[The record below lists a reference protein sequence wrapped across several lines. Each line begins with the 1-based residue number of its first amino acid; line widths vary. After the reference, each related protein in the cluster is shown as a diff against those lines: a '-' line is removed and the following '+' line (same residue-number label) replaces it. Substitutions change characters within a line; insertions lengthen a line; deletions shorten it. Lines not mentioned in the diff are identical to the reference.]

1 MRQSHIRLIV
11 LSLVSLLFVLGCSKK
26 EDQVIAKVGERTVTV
41 AELNER
47 MKGVTYASWEDELK
61 KRHDILDG
69 IINDQLMILAARE
82 QGFAED
88 PAFQQKMRS
97 AERNTL
103 LELLYRQ
110 EIIEKCKPSEKEV
123 KDAYEKMGW
132 ELRARHILVSTE
144 EEAKNLYEQ
153 IVNGADFA
161 ELAKEH
167 SNDPSNKDTGGDLG
181 YFGWGKMVP
190 TFQDTAYA
198 MEIGEVSMP
207 VQSDFGWH
215 IIKLED
221 RRTVDRRDWEEEKDR
236 IDRKITSD
244 RSKKR
249 AEEYVT
255 ALKEEANIQID
266 PEVAQVLLNNLMT
279 KKTATDDF
287 TPEQLDMTLVT
298 FQNGDWNIADFLEE
312 FQNIPPMYQP
322 RVKDLDDIDALVKN
336 ILTGFLLER
345 DARRMGLHNN
355 PEIVEKLRN
364 EEDGA
369 LLQIF
374 RQKGILQDTTV
385 TDGEIIAYYNENSE
399 RFSTFEQV
407 HVLEIQLDSEE
418 EAQEVLRQL
427 RSGADFAKLA
437 EEKSTRAW
445 AAKKGGDLGWLDKR
459 RYPKISE
466 AALELAV
473 GKLGGPIQDA
483 TKYSIIKVLGK
494 KPAELKPLD
503 EVRQSIVGIL
513 RRDKDVEAT
522 KTWLEDMRQK
532 VGVEIYEKALLSTM
546 TSPKEEPAP

>member
-1 MRQSHIRLIV
+1 MRQPLSRLIV
-11 LSLVSLLFVLGCSKK
+11 WSLVGLLFLLGCSKK
-26 EDQVIAKVGERTVTV
+26 EGQVVAKVGNRSITV
-41 AELNER
+41 ADLNAR
-47 MKGVTYASWEDELK
+47 IQSITYTSWEDEYK
-61 KRHDILDG
+61 KRTDILNG
-69 IINDQLMILAARE
+69 IINDELMIMAAID
-82 QGFAED
+82 QGFDKD
-88 PAFQQKMRS
+88 PAFEQKMHS
-97 AERNTL
+97 AERNAL
-103 LELLYRQ
+103 LELLYRR
-110 EIIEKCKPSEKEV
+110 EVIDKSKPSEKEV
-123 KDAYEKMGW
+123 RAAYDMMGW

-144 EEAKNLYEQ
+144 EEARSLREQ
-153 IVNGADFA
+153 IINGADFA
-161 ELAKEH
+161 DLAKAH
-167 SNDPSNKDTGGDLG
+167 SNDPSTKDKGGDLG

-190 TFQDTAYA
+190 AFQDTVYA
-198 MEIGEVSMP
+198 MEIGEVSSP
-207 VQSDFGWH
+207 VQSRFGWH

-221 RRTVDRRDWEEEKDR
+221 RRTVDQRAWEEEKDR
-236 IDRKITSD
+236 IERKLTGD
-244 RSKKR
+244 RSKAR

-255 ALKEEANIQID
+255 ALKDEANIQID
-266 PEVAQVLLNNLMT
+266 PEGAQLLLNSLMS
-279 KKTATDDF
+279 KKTSPDEF
-287 TPEQLDMTLVT
+287 TPEELDMTVVT
-298 FQNGDWNIADFLEE
+298 FKSGSWNMAKFLEE
-312 FQNIPPMYQP
+312 FLNIPPMYQP

-336 ILTGFLLER
+336 ILTGQLLDEK
-345 DARRMGLHNN
+345 ARQMGLQNDK
-355 PEIVEKLRN
+355 EIIEKLRN
-364 EEDGA
+364 EKETA
-369 LLQIF
+369 LLQTF
-374 RQKGILQDTTV
+374 QQKGIVQDTTV
-385 TDGEIIAYYNENSE
+385 AEEEILAYYQENSE
-399 RFSTFEQV
+399 RFSTLEQA

-418 EAQEVLRQL
+418 EAQKVLQQL